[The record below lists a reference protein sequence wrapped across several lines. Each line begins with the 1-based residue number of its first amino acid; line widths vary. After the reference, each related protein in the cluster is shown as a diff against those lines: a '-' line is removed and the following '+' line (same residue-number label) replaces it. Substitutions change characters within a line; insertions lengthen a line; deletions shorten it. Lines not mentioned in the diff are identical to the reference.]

1 MRGCLFDLDGTLI
14 NSLEDMAASVN
25 YALMERGYPVHTL
38 EEYRY
43 MVGSGVTLLCER
55 ALPPYARTPEQVRTL
70 RQVFQAYYA
79 EHGMD
84 ATRPYPGVNWM
95 LQQLRALKMHMGV
108 ITNKPDQDAQR
119 IVERTFGKG
128 VFDVVIGQREG
139 RPMKPDPS
147 VAFEAIEG
155 MGIQPAECA
164 YFGDSGVDMQTAEAA
179 GARGVGV
186 LWGYRTADELLENGA
201 LALIKSPEELF
212 TLIKRWAVTREADDI
227 KARVRRMLDEPGVSY
242 DWIEHQRVYTMEECH
257 PIAEKLGA
265 KIFKNLLLSN
275 RQKTKFYLFLTDE
288 EPFRTAVFS
297 KRLGVSR
304 VSFVNGD
311 DMAQLLDIV
320 PGSVSPLALIND
332 TEHRVRLCI
341 HKSILDWG
349 RVGMH
354 PGDSTAT
361 LAMNVDELLKLCEG
375 PLGHDYDIV
384 DMTEENS

>member
-1 MRGCLFDLDGTLI
+1 M
-14 NSLEDMAASVN
+14 
-25 YALMERGYPVHTL
+25 
-38 EEYRY
+38 
-43 MVGSGVTLLCER
+43 
-55 ALPPYARTPEQVRTL
+55 
-70 RQVFQAYYA
+70 
-79 EHGMD
+79 
-84 ATRPYPGVNWM
+84 
-95 LQQLRALKMHMGV
+95 
-108 ITNKPDQDAQR
+108 
-119 IVERTFGKG
+119 
-128 VFDVVIGQREG
+128 
-139 RPMKPDPS
+139 
-147 VAFEAIEG
+147 
-155 MGIQPAECA
+155 
-164 YFGDSGVDMQTAEAA
+164 
-179 GARGVGV
+179 
-186 LWGYRTADELLENGA
+186 
-201 LALIKSPEELF
+201 
-212 TLIKRWAVTREADDI
+212 ADDI
-227 KARVRRMLDEPGVSY
+227 KARVRMLLDENGVSY
-242 DWIEHQRVYTMEECH
+242 DWIEHQRVFTMEECH

-332 TEHRVRLCI
+332 PEHRVRLCI
-341 HKSILDWG
+341 NKSILDWG

>member
-139 RPMKPDPS
+139 RTH
-147 VAFEAIEG
+147 EA
-155 MGIQPAECA
+155 
-164 YFGDSGVDMQTAEAA
+164 
-179 GARGVGV
+179 
-186 LWGYRTADELLENGA
+186 
-201 LALIKSPEELF
+201 
-212 TLIKRWAVTREADDI
+212 
-227 KARVRRMLDEPGVSY
+227 
-242 DWIEHQRVYTMEECH
+242 
-257 PIAEKLGA
+257 
-265 KIFKNLLLSN
+265 
-275 RQKTKFYLFLTDE
+275 
-288 EPFRTAVFS
+288 
-297 KRLGVSR
+297 
-304 VSFVNGD
+304 
-311 DMAQLLDIV
+311 
-320 PGSVSPLALIND
+320 
-332 TEHRVRLCI
+332 
-341 HKSILDWG
+341 
-349 RVGMH
+349 
-354 PGDSTAT
+354 
-361 LAMNVDELLKLCEG
+361 
-375 PLGHDYDIV
+375 
-384 DMTEENS
+384 